1 MRISTAQIF
10 NRSADNITSTS
21 NSLYEIQQQLSTG
34 KRILKPSDDPLAS
47 AQILK
52 LTKEVEKTEQYQ
64 DNIDISRRRLSLEE
78 TTLDAVN
85 DATVRVKELA
95 IQANSGAVSDT
106 DRALIAT
113 ELDELEKQLFGL
125 LNTKDVQGEY
135 LFSGYKGFD
144 AAYSYDG
151 ATDKYIF
158 NGDEGRRSIQIG
170 PDSKMASTDSGFE
183 IFENVEGVL
192 TISQQTGNQASHFS
206 EQLITDNV
214 AFQAFNDTRG
224 PAVISFGNVGG
235 VGNNPRYSVEDANG
249 DPVFSGDPPVQ
260 LSNIE
265 YLPGDVIEFEGASLI
280 IDAPKVN
287 GPVVINT
294 EDQRTNILNMV
305 HELSSALKNISTESD
320 PEGNEKLNSAVSR
333 ALLQMESI
341 QEKNIE
347 TRGSIGGRINTMD
360 AQQDVNTEFL
370 LHTKDAR
377 SSFQDL
383 DYNEAIS
390 QFTLQETALNAAYGS
405 FAKIQNLS
413 LFNYIN

>member
-34 KRILKPSDDPLAS
+34 KRILQPSDDPLAS

-95 IQANSGAVSDT
+95 IRANSGAVSDT

-113 ELDELEKQLFGL
+113 ELNELEKQLFGL

-183 IFENVEGVL
+183 VFENIKPVL
-192 TISQQTGNQASHFS
+192 ALTPSAGTEFS
-206 EQLITDNV
+206 ERIVTDFET
-214 AFQAFNDTRG
+214 FQNFTENRG
-224 PAVISFGNVGG
+224 PAIITFDTVAGT
-235 VGNNPRYSVEDANG
+235 YSVTDSATPSQ
-249 DPVFSGDPPVQ
+249 PVFSGNPATALTNVSYQ
-260 LSNIE
+260 Q
-265 YLPGDVIEFEGASLI
+265 GDLIEFEGVSLV
-280 IDAPKVN
+280 IDNPAN
-287 GPVVINT
+287 GPVTLDT
-294 EDQRTNILNMV
+294 ETQRTNILNMV
-305 HELSSALKNISTESD
+305 HGLAASLTSIDTDGD
-320 PEGNEKLNSAVSR
+320 PQGNDKLDQAVSL

-405 FAKIQNLS
+405 FAKIQSLS